1 MGIAMNERVDSL
13 STNMR
18 QFYHDRQEDRAPS
31 GRQDYADR
39 V

>member
-18 QFYHDRQEDRAPS
+18 QFYHDRLEDCSAAR
-31 GRQDYADR
+31 RQD
-39 V
+39 